1 MIRARD
7 GSFPWLHIKM
17 YMSIRIVTLYSAF
30 PPQRIF
36 FLRLLPLPREK
47 SMDLRIFLLA
57 KANHDCYNKRTQTHI
72 AGTIPAGREEMKVSI
87 QLGIIGF
94 GYMGKWHLNN
104 APRVEGVKVVA
115 AYDIDAAR
123 VAAARE
129 AGLRGYDKLDDF
141 LRDEEINL
149 VLVATPNDSHCELVC
164 AALAAGKHVI
174 SEKPPAM
181 SLAELDK
188 MIATAEAHGR
198 IFTVHQNR
206 RWDKDFRTV
215 KAVLESGELGNVYA
229 VRSTLHGARGAMF
242 GWRAEPEH
250 GGGMIYDWGV
260 HFVDQILNLFGYDN
274 VKSVLCRTAKV
285 KTPEVEDYFTLILD
299 FKAGFYAQIEI
310 GTFVLKPNPRWLVT
324 GDKGTLWIR
333 DFSCDEGGV
342 ICVNEG
348 VHGEAAPIMT
358 TSGPTRTFA
367 PRAKEEIN
375 EHPLPQI
382 EPDLREYYAN
392 LRDAIDGKAEPIV
405 KTSQVRSV
413 FRVLE
418 AAFESAKTGKQ
429 ILL

>member
-1 MIRARD
+1 M
-7 GSFPWLHIKM
+7 
-17 YMSIRIVTLYSAF
+17 
-30 PPQRIF
+30 
-36 FLRLLPLPREK
+36 
-47 SMDLRIFLLA
+47 
-57 KANHDCYNKRTQTHI
+57 
-72 AGTIPAGREEMKVSI
+72 
-87 QLGIIGF
+87 
-94 GYMGKWHLNN
+94 
-104 APRVEGVKVVA
+104 
-115 AYDIDAAR
+115 
-123 VAAARE
+123 
-129 AGLRGYDKLDDF
+129 
-141 LRDEEINL
+141 
-149 VLVATPNDSHCELVC
+149 
-164 AALAAGKHVI
+164 
-174 SEKPPAM
+174 
-181 SLAELDK
+181 
-188 MIATAEAHGR
+188 
-198 IFTVHQNR
+198 
-206 RWDKDFRTV
+206 
-215 KAVLESGELGNVYA
+215 
-229 VRSTLHGARGAMF
+229 
-242 GWRAEPEH
+242 
-250 GGGMIYDWGV
+250 
-260 HFVDQILNLFGYDN
+260 
-274 VKSVLCRTAKV
+274 
-285 KTPEVEDYFTLILD
+285 EDYFTLILD

>member
-1 MIRARD
+1 
-7 GSFPWLHIKM
+7 
-17 YMSIRIVTLYSAF
+17 
-30 PPQRIF
+30 
-36 FLRLLPLPREK
+36 
-47 SMDLRIFLLA
+47 
-57 KANHDCYNKRTQTHI
+57 
-72 AGTIPAGREEMKVSI
+72 
-87 QLGIIGF
+87 
-94 GYMGKWHLNN
+94 
-104 APRVEGVKVVA
+104 
-115 AYDIDAAR
+115 
-123 VAAARE
+123 
-129 AGLRGYDKLDDF
+129 
-141 LRDEEINL
+141 
-149 VLVATPNDSHCELVC
+149 
-164 AALAAGKHVI
+164 
-174 SEKPPAM
+174 
-181 SLAELDK
+181 
-188 MIATAEAHGR
+188 
-198 IFTVHQNR
+198 
-206 RWDKDFRTV
+206 
-215 KAVLESGELGNVYA
+215 
-229 VRSTLHGARGAMF
+229 MF